1 MNLTGIINL
10 LVVLFLFLFVSCD
23 ILKMNGHNT
32 VLCLHLDSIDKVG
45 IVTLKISNKLLLFYF
60 IK

>member
-23 ILKMNGHNT
+23 ILKMNGHT
-32 VLCLHLDSIDKVG
+32 VLCLHLDNIDKVG